1 MIELYQ
7 VIAIILGL
15 IAILYS
21 IITFRDGKMSIGM
34 LLLWILIWL
43 IIIIISMYPN
53 DTNYLASYTGI
64 GRGLDFVLIL
74 GILVCFYL
82 IFKMYNKIENIEEE
96 LTDLVREIAI
106 QNKKIGIEEE
116 EKILNESDIENPKK

>member
-21 IITFRDGKMSIGM
+21 ILRFRDGKMSIGM

-43 IIIIISMYPN
+43 IIIIISLYPN

-106 QNKKIGIEEE
+106 QNKKIGIEED

>member
-21 IITFRDGKMSIGM
+21 ILRFRDGKMSLGM
-34 LLLWILIWL
+34 FLLWVIIW
-43 IIIIISMYPN
+43 IIVIITSLYPN

-74 GILVCFYL
+74 GILISFYL
-82 IFKMYNKIENIEEE
+82 IFKMYNKIETIEEE
-96 LTDLVREIAI
+96 LTV
-106 QNKKIGIEEE
+106 
-116 EKILNESDIENPKK
+116 S

>member
-21 IITFRDGKMSIGM
+21 ILRFRDGKMSIGM
-34 LLLWILIWL
+34 LLVWILIWL
-43 IIIIISMYPN
+43 IIIIISIYPN

-106 QNKKIGIEEE
+106 QNKNTGIKED
-116 EKILNESDIENPKK
+116 EKILKEFDSENPEK

>member
-21 IITFRDGKMSIGM
+21 ILQFRDGKMSIGM

-43 IIIIISMYPN
+43 IVIIVSLYPN

-74 GILVCFYL
+74 GILLSFYL
-82 IFKMYNKIENIEEE
+82 IFKMYNKIEDIEEE
-96 LTDLVREIAI
+96 LTDLIREIAI

-116 EKILNESDIENPKK
+116 ETILNKSDI

>member
-21 IITFRDGKMSIGM
+21 ILQFRDGKMSIGM

-43 IIIIISMYPN
+43 IVIIVSLYPN

-74 GILVCFYL
+74 GILLSFYL
-82 IFKMYNKIENIEEE
+82 IFKMYNKIEDIEEE
-96 LTDLVREIAI
+96 LTDLIREIAI

-116 EKILNESDIENPKK
+116 ETILNKSDIENPKK

>member
-7 VIAIILGL
+7 IIAIILGL

-21 IITFRDGKMSIGM
+21 ILRFRDGKMSLGM
-34 LLLWILIWL
+34 LLAWILIWV
-43 IIIIISMYPN
+43 IIIIISLYPN
-53 DTNYLASYTGI
+53 DTNYLANYSGI

-74 GILVCFYL
+74 GILVSFYL

-96 LTDLVREIAI
+96 LTDLVRELAI
-106 QNKKIGIEEE
+106 QNKNNGMKED
-116 EKILNESDIENPKK
+116 KTILNKSYDENSKK

>member
-7 VIAIILGL
+7 IIAIILGL
-15 IAILYS
+15 IAIIYS
-21 IITFRDGKMSIGM
+21 ILQFRDGKMSLGM
-34 LLLWILIWL
+34 LSLWILIWL
-43 IIIIISMYPN
+43 FIIIISLYPN

-74 GILVCFYL
+74 GILLSFYL

-106 QNKKIGIEEE
+106 QNKKSGMNED
-116 EKILNESDIENPKK
+116 EKVQKESDILHPKK

>member
-21 IITFRDGKMSIGM
+21 IIRFRDGKMSIGM
-34 LLLWILIWL
+34 LLVWILIWL
-43 IIIIISMYPN
+43 IVIIISLYPN

-74 GILVCFYL
+74 GILVSFYL

-96 LTDLVREIAI
+96 LTDLVRELAI
-106 QNKKIGIEEE
+106 QNKNTGIKED
-116 EKILNESDIENPKK
+116 KTILNKSDDKNSKK

>member
-15 IAILYS
+15 IAITYS
-21 IITFRDGKMSIGM
+21 ILRFRDGKMSLGM
-34 LLLWILIWL
+34 FLLWILIW
-43 IIIIISMYPN
+43 IIVIIISLYPN

-74 GILVCFYL
+74 SVLICFYL
-82 IFKMYNKIENIEEE
+82 IFKMYNKIETIEEE

-106 QNKKIGIEEE
+106 QNKNTGMKEY
-116 EKILNESDIENPKK
+116 EKIQDESDIENPKN

>member
-21 IITFRDGKMSIGM
+21 ILRFRDGKMSIGM
-34 LLLWILIWL
+34 LLVWILIWL
-43 IIIIISMYPN
+43 IIIIISIYPN

-106 QNKKIGIEEE
+106 QNKKIGIEED

>member
-7 VIAIILGL
+7 IIAILLGL

-21 IITFRDGKMSIGM
+21 ILRFRDGKMSLGM
-34 LLLWILIWL
+34 LLAWILIWV
-43 IIIIISMYPN
+43 IIIIISLYPN
-53 DTNYLASYTGI
+53 YTNYLASYSGI

-74 GILVCFYL
+74 GILVSFYL

-96 LTDLVREIAI
+96 LTDLVRELAI
-106 QNKKIGIEEE
+106 QNKNNGMKED
-116 EKILNESDIENPKK
+116 KTILNKFDENSKK

>member
-15 IAILYS
+15 IAITYS
-21 IITFRDGKMSIGM
+21 ILRFRDGKMSLGM
-34 LLLWILIWL
+34 FLLWILIWL
-43 IIIIISMYPN
+43 IVIIISLYPN

-74 GILVCFYL
+74 SVLICFYL
-82 IFKMYNKIENIEEE
+82 IFKMYNKIETIEEE

-106 QNKKIGIEEE
+106 QNKNTGMKEY
-116 EKILNESDIENPKK
+116 EKIQDESDIENPKN

>member
-21 IITFRDGKMSIGM
+21 IIRFRDGKMSIGM

>member
-21 IITFRDGKMSIGM
+21 ILRFRDGKMSIGM

-43 IIIIISMYPN
+43 IIIIISLYPN

-106 QNKKIGIEEE
+106 QNKKIGIEEDE
-116 EKILNESDIENPKK
+116 NILNESDIENPKK

>member
-7 VIAIILGL
+7 IIAIVLGL

-21 IITFRDGKMSIGM
+21 IIRFRNGMMSIGM
-34 LLLWILIWL
+34 LLLWIAIWF
-43 IIIIISMYPN
+43 IIIIISLYPN

-74 GILVCFYL
+74 GILLSFYL

-106 QNKKIGIEEE
+106 QNKNTGMDEDK
-116 EKILNESDIENPKK
+116 KILKESDIEHPK